1 MARGAAQGTRRL
13 SLLVGAL
20 DALFVVSVPVVALIA
35 VTTAVWAIEND
46 PTLPWFTSL
55 NTALQFWFVSHG
67 VSLEVAKQTL
77 VGIATPAFTFSL
89 PPLGLMLVV
98 VLFGRRTAKK
108 LTGSLEFWPGWLG
121 AAAVYGAASVLLL
134 PLASNESVAPNANQ
148 AVVFPTALYLISM
161 VGFSLFGSQPKTAV
175 ALAPAFEREALIR
188 WWDARKARAN
198 WFVSSISAPAFK
210 AGTAVVLGLMLVSAL
225 MVGVSL
231 TLNWISV
238 TRLYEG
244 LQVSIIGGFALTFG
258 QLAILPNV
266 IAYGAS
272 WLTGVGFA
280 IGTGSNVSPL
290 GTQLGPIPA
299 LPIFGG
305 LPIGTVIPALAVIVV
320 PMVLALVA
328 TLMVKGHTKEIRFN
342 FATPL
347 AAAFS
352 LGIGIGV
359 IAAVE
364 GALLALL
371 ASGSLGPGRLATF
384 GINPWMLAGVLFLEV
399 APVAVLAA
407 FYAAKPE
414 KAAPIPEYLKR

>member
-20 DALFVVSVPVVALIA
+20 DALFVVFIPVATLVVA
-35 VTTAVWAIEND
+35 TSAVWFIEND
-46 PTLPWFTSL
+46 PTIPWFTSL
-55 NTALQFWFVSHG
+55 NTALDFWFVSHG

-89 PPLGLMLVV
+89 PPLGLMLIV

-108 LTGSLEFWPGWLG
+108 LTGSIEFWPGWLG

-148 AVVFPTALYLISM
+148 AVVFPTALYLLSM
-161 VGFSLFGSQPKTAV
+161 VTFSLFGAQPKTAL
-175 ALAPAFEREALIR
+175 ALAPALERAALSG
-188 WWDARKARAN
+188 WWDARKQRAN

-210 AGTAVVLGLMLVSAL
+210 AGSAVMIGLVAVSSL
-225 MVGVSL
+225 MVAVSL

-244 LQVSIIGGFALTFG
+244 LQVSIIGGFALTIG

-266 IAYGAS
+266 VAYGAS

-290 GTQLGPIPA
+290 GTQLAPIPS

-305 LPIGTVIPALAVIVV
+305 LPIGTVIPALAVVVV
-320 PMVLALVA
+320 PMVLALLA
-328 TLMVKGHTKEIRFN
+328 TVMVKEHTKQIRFN
-342 FATPL
+342 FATPI
-347 AAAFS
+347 AAALS
-352 LGIGIGV
+352 LGLGIGV
-359 IAAVE
+359 VAAAE
-364 GALLALL
+364 AALLALL
-371 ASGSLGPGRLATF
+371 TSGGIGPGRLETF
-384 GINPWMLAGVLFLEV
+384 GINPWMLAGVVFLEV

-407 FYAAKPE
+407 FYAARPE

>member
-55 NTALQFWFVSHG
+55 NTALDFWFVSHG

-108 LTGSLEFWPGWLG
+108 LSGSLEFWPGWLG

-134 PLASNESVAPNANQ
+134 PLASNESIAPNANQ

-161 VGFSLFGSQPKTAV
+161 VGFNLFGSQPKTAV
-175 ALAPAFEREALIR
+175 ALAPAFEREALNR

-198 WFVSSISAPAFK
+198 WFVASISAPAFK

-266 IAYGAS
+266 VAYGAS
-272 WLTGVGFA
+272 WLTGVGFS

-328 TLMVKGHTKEIRFN
+328 TVMVKGHTKEIRFN

-359 IAAVE
+359 VAAVE